1 MAEKDI
7 VTVLKKK
14 RTQLRTAVTKL
25 INTIEEEI
33 EKPNINYEEVEV
45 NIELLEDKFLHL
57 STTDAELIKYFKP
70 VDADKEFISS
80 EDYRDK
86 VIRCKYKTAKCL
98 KARVLKDSSYV
109 FNSQSQSTDFN
120 YKERQVTKIMYS
132 EIFWRYL

>member
-33 EKPNINYEEVEV
+33 EKPKVNYEEVEV

-57 STTDAELIKYFKP
+57 STTDDELIKYFKP
-70 VDADKEFISS
+70 EDADKEFISS

-86 VIRCKYKTAKCL
+86 VIRCKYKTTKCL
-98 KARVLKDSSYV
+98 KARVL
-109 FNSQSQSTDFN
+109 
-120 YKERQVTKIMYS
+120 ELR
-132 EIFWRYL
+132 L